1 MLVAL
6 TRAVSATFNDCQLTY
21 KKRES
26 IDVAL
31 ARRQHRAYEQA
42 LESLGVTVTTLPA
55 RDEFPDA
62 VFVEDA
68 AIVLDELAVV
78 TTLGTPSRA
87 AEGDAIA
94 ETLAKFRPVHRITPP
109 GTLDGGD
116 VVRIDKA
123 LYVGRSTRSNDAG
136 IAQLRAIL
144 APFGYTVTA
153 VPMNGALHLKTAC
166 TYAGRG
172 TLLANRAWVDAS
184 EFKGVAILHAAEPWG
199 ASVLE
204 VNGTLVVPASYPKT
218 KALLE
223 RAGFKTLAIDLSELQ
238 KAEGGPTC
246 LSLIFE
252 NGGPSSV
259 VHSRE

>member
-1 MLVAL
+1 MLHAIA
-6 TRAVSATFNDCQLTY
+6 RAVSSTFNDCQLTY
-21 KKRES
+21 KKREP

-31 ARRQHRAYEQA
+31 ARAQHGAYVQA

-68 AIVLDELAVV
+68 AIVLDEIAVV
-78 TTLGTPSRA
+78 TTPGTPSRA
-87 AEGDAIA
+87 GEGEAIA
-94 ETLAKFRPVHRITPP
+94 DVLAKFRPIHRITSP

-116 VVRIDKA
+116 VVRIEKA
-123 LYVGRSTRSNDAG
+123 IYVGRSTRSNDAG
-136 IAQLRAIL
+136 IAQLRAIV

-172 TLLANRAWVDAS
+172 TLLANRAWVEAS
-184 EFKGVAILHAAEPWG
+184 MFKGVAILPAAEAWG

-204 VNGTLVVPASYPKT
+204 VNRTLVMPSSYPKT

-223 RAGFKTLAIDLSELQ
+223 RAGFKTWAIDLSELQ

-252 NGGPSSV
+252 TSGP
-259 VHSRE
+259 